1 MSYSNRIFFYGPVVL
16 LLLVIV
22 LYSVFWRVQADTL
35 AARLDRANGGEI
47 IPGVVFAFAEKSMS
61 GYPFRLDVVLSGVT
75 FSHQTPEGETAW
87 RSERIAL
94 HRQAYDMNR
103 FIFEA
108 DGLQSF
114 AFPPVMVGTVPRV
127 YFLTPGIARASAI
140 LNQGKL
146 LRFDLDLWEVQAR
159 EATQGADPNR
169 SVAADRAQ
177 LHLLARADNTVDVA
191 MQVDN
196 ARIGAAL
203 SATRVE
209 LPLALIEMRGK
220 LTHSEAFEGLR
231 IAGASLADAASAWRA
246 AGGVLSVSDLTVN
259 WSGLHASL
267 KGDLTLDQA
276 GLPAGKLLPQ
286 DTTTLGAF
294 GLEFGNGAIRVASAA
309 APASSPAAG
318 TVP

>member
-87 RSERIAL
+87 RSEKIAL
-94 HRQAYDMNR
+94 HRQAYDTNR

-114 AFPPVMVGTVPRV
+114 AFPPVMPGTVPRV
-127 YFLTPGIARASAI
+127 FFLTPGIARASAI
-140 LNQGKL
+140 LAAGKL
-146 LRFDLDLWEVQAR
+146 ARFDLDLWEVQGR
-159 EATQGADPNR
+159 EATLGADPKR
-169 SVAADRAQ
+169 SLAADRAQ
-177 LHLLARADNTVDVA
+177 IHFLARPDNTVDVA
-191 MQVDN
+191 MQVNN

-203 SATRVE
+203 SSTGAE
-209 LPLALIEMRGK
+209 IPLALIEMRGK
-220 LTHSEAFEGLR
+220 LTHSDAFDGLR
-231 IAGASLADAASAWRA
+231 TANAGVADAASAWRGA
-246 AGGVLSVSDLTVN
+246 NGVLSVSDLTIN
-259 WSGLHASL
+259 WPGGHASL
-267 KGDLTLDQA
+267 KGDLTVDEMGQLA
-276 GLPAGKLLPQ
+276 GRLEPQ
-286 DTTTLGAF
+286 D
-294 GLEFGNGAIRVASAA
+294 GNGLLALAFAKGGLRVVVATTPSAPARVA
-309 APASSPAAG
+309 P
-318 TVP
+318 